1 VNKMVE
7 EEIKDEKKYN
17 IVYQNNDVV
26 IAFRIKDEEE

>member
-1 VNKMVE
+1 MVE